1 MIRAQRQSTY
11 EQRLQN
17 WFLDRLHK
25 REKQKEQPEQEL
37 NRNLLSDLMNHPKLL
52 SIQSEWSLFKQDTIG
67 KQEKCIHQLKIQI
80 SENK

>member
-17 WFLDRLHK
+17 WFLDTLHK

-37 NRNLLSDLMNHPKLL
+37 NRNLLSDPNESYKTAKY
-52 SIQSEWSLFKQDTIG
+52 SK
-67 KQEKCIHQLKIQI
+67 
-80 SENK
+80 